1 MTSDFAAF
9 YEREYANVYRA
20 AYALSGHRE
29 VALDATQEAFK
40 RAFVRWQRLAREG
53 WAGGWVMTTALNL
66 CRKEARRAAGSG
78 GETVPPV
85 VEAASGDRLDLI
97 AALRSL
103 PTRQAQAVLL
113 FYWGDLPV
121 PVVAMLM
128 HVAEGTVKAHLS
140 HARDSLRATLD
151 GPLDDEVH
159 PTTGRLEG
167 R

>member
-1 MTSDFAAF
+1 MTSDFAEF
-9 YEREYANVYRA
+9 YEREYSSVYRA

-40 RAFVRWQRLAREG
+40 RAFARWQRLAREG

-66 CRKEARRAAGSG
+66 CRKEVRRAIGSR
-78 GETVPPV
+78 GEAVAPV
-85 VEAASGDRLDLI
+85 VEPASPDRLDLI

-103 PTRQAQAVLL
+103 PARQAEAALL

-140 HARDSLRATLD
+140 HARESLRAALVA
-151 GPLDDEVH
+151 PADDEIR
-159 PTTGRLEG
+159 PTGRLEE